1 METGRKPADQYAK
14 RLSTGRLR
22 KRSEFLA
29 VQRGNKCRGPFFL
42 LETRVRG
49 DNNPPRVGFTVT
61 RNQGNAVERNRI
73 KRKLREAIR
82 SGPAR
87 DMRAGKDYVI
97 VGRREVLNV
106 PFDRLKFELARRIRD
121 EAGTGAKTSDEAFT
135 NGQ

>member
-1 METGRKPADQYAK
+1 METGRKPADHCAK

-29 VQRGNKCRGPFFL
+29 VQRGRKCRGPFFL

-49 DNNPPRVGFTVT
+49 DKNPPRVGFTVT

-106 PFDRLKFELARRIRD
+106 PFDRLKFELARRIHG
-121 EAGTGAKTSDEAFT
+121 EAGAGAKTSDEAFT